1 MEETEDSLILL
12 KISSP
17 EFYKESD
24 SDYITYIK
32 QSQKYINLNYRIK
45 EGYDA
50 KMLHPL
56 PKNK

>member
-1 MEETEDSLILL
+1 MKEKKDSLILL

-32 QSQKYINLNYRIK
+32 QSQKYLNLNYRIK

-56 PKNK
+56 SKDK